1 MICPQCGNVLSDSV
15 TVCPECGMSLK
26 DTASI
31 SGAAGIRQGR
41 TGKNARRTERAAPY
55 SAFASA
61 QTENAGIDDYRLLRP
76 GPERVPDLP
85 ERRSRRTREH
95 RVRKFMV
102 NWALVWTVILFLVIL
117 GAAGGFLYLKTS
129 DAGQLILARMG
140 YDANAEA
147 LWALGSEYLDQGYIE
162 RAIISF
168 ESAHAL
174 EPDRP
179 DIYSKLLL
187 LGEAY
192 MAGGYLS
199 KAEALYTTMY
209 TDIDPKTVTAYR
221 LKASILT
228 SQGRTMELAAFL
240 KEAYTATGDASFSRQ
255 REELVPAAPTA
266 ALAAGKYTLDLT
278 TSEQFKSVELLSA
291 EDYDIY
297 YIHFF
302 KPNKEY
308 IEEDELQKLNAQ
320 ALPDDGTLYTGPIHL
335 EPGYHVI
342 RTVAISSELIS
353 DEMVTT
359 YTVSAPSPSSP
370 KLSLAPGTYQTRQR
384 VWLRYTGKDP
394 VTIYYTID
402 GQTPVTPMTGD
413 SRNQPAY
420 TSPVYTG
427 EPILLPGGRVHVK
440 AIAVNSYNVRS
451 NEMDVEL
458 KIDIKFEHF
467 FNAAD
472 TYGNFTLL
480 TTTRDQFVRKYG
492 QPTAEQEYSDTIAL
506 RCLQLDY
513 DWGYARFMSTSVGYV
528 VYDVQSDSSSF
539 AGPRSTRCGMN
550 ASAVC
555 EKFRD
560 MGQLN
565 NSDGSRSIYWDQSSG
580 YAMSYKD
587 KTNPSLG
594 QIDYVYYTE
603 DGGSVML
610 TYYTANDIVTKI
622 GVRYSNLR
630 ISPNDYYYKK

>member
-1 MICPQCGNVLSDSV
+1 
-15 TVCPECGMSLK
+15 MSLK

-41 TGKNARRTERAAPY
+41 TGKSARRTERAVPY
-55 SAFASA
+55 SAYASA

-85 ERRSRRTREH
+85 DRRPRRVKEH
-95 RVRKFMV
+95 RVRRFMV
-102 NWALVWTVILFLVIL
+102 NWALVWTVFLGLVLL

-147 LWALGSEYLDQGYIE
+147 LWALGTEYLDQGYIE
-162 RAIISF
+162 RAIVSY
-168 ESAHAL
+168 ESAYGL

-192 MAGGYLS
+192 LAGGYLS

-221 LKASILT
+221 LKASILS

-266 ALAAGKYTLDLT
+266 ALAAGKYTLDLST
-278 TSEQFKSVELLSA
+278 NEQFKSVELLSS

-297 YIHFF
+297 YIHF
-302 KPNKEY
+302 KANREY
-308 IEEDELQKLNAQ
+308 IEESELQKLNAM
-320 ALPDDGTLYTGPIHL
+320 ALPDDGDLYTEPIQL
-335 EPGYHVI
+335 TPGYHVI
-342 RTVAISSELIS
+342 RTVAISSELVS
-353 DEMVTT
+353 DEMVTN
-359 YTVSAPSPSSP
+359 YTISAPIPSSP

-394 VTIYYTID
+394 VAIYYTID
-402 GQTPVTPMTGD
+402 GQDPKTPLPEKD
-413 SRNQPAY
+413 KQPLY
-420 TSPVYTG
+420 LSPVYNG

-440 AIAVNSYNVRS
+440 AIAVNSYGVKS

-467 FNAAD
+467 FNAGD

-492 QPTAEQEYSDTIAL
+492 QPISEQEIDNSKERNSIAL

-513 DWGYARFMSTSVGYV
+513 DWGYAKFMSTSVGYV
-528 VYDVQSDSSSF
+528 IYEVSSNSSSF
-539 AGPRSTRCGMN
+539 TGPRSTRCGMN

-560 MGQLN
+560 MGQLQ

-580 YAMSYKD
+580 FAFSHKMEAPNTARIY
-587 KTNPSLG
+587 
-594 QIDYVYYTE
+594 YVYYTE
-603 DGGSVML
+603 DGGSVIL
-610 TYYTANDIVTKI
+610 SYYTTDDIVTKI
-622 GVRYSNLR
+622 GIRYSNLTVSETDLR
-630 ISPNDYYYKK
+630 KEP